1 MKTKGFVTYH
11 GRQYQV
17 TPGTLHVL
25 AKCKEDP
32 TDTLLLYKLLRE
44 EGYSEAELARVAQV
58 ELFPP
63 AEQLPLF
70 AEEGSREPWRRRD

>member
-25 AKCKEDP
+25 AQCKEDP
-32 TDTLLLYKLLRE
+32 TDTLLLYKLLRA
-44 EGYSEAELARVAQV
+44 EGYSAEDLKRPAPPDAARPWVQLD
-58 ELFPP
+58 LF
-63 AEQLPLF
+63 
-70 AEEGSREPWRRRD
+70 GV